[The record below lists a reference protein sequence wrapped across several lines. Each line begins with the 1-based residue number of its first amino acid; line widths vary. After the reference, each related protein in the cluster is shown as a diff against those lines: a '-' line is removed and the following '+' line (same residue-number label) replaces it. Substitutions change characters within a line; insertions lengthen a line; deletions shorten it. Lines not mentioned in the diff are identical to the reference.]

1 MARANFTEQFEAM
14 LMASEAGRP
23 ATIDNT
29 PLRELIENRS
39 PADYKGGVESKAKA
53 AIRFFTTAG
62 LIDKT
67 PAEIA
72 ADPVAFK
79 NAMAEAVKKTS
90 SSQGGNNQKFL
101 SGIME
106 SAGYG
111 ASWPRNTLL
120 AQFGDQAVKM
130 FDLKVQR
137 ATVHGMPRDVYQRLK
152 ESVIALNAGGDK
164 EAATQLIMHMLGG
177 YRPED
182 LNGIKLENLDFET
195 GVIRNVEIKDAGK
208 TTLKTLILPDPILDA
223 VRDFAGD
230 RRTGLL
236 FEDTQRNAKRIN
248 AMFDKMFP
256 PDYLTVT
263 SEKLGTRTEPMRVK
277 KLRNVNESILSA
289 LQVPREVRNV
299 LTGRAPATVGEKYAD
314 DVAQLE
320 FVKDTGANS
329 LAIFTGGSATSSPS
343 QFMADLGVK
352 VSSASTKGIR
362 VTQNILRRAGLTAFV
377 EETDPE
383 YLKTLPQTGSL
394 TGNQPIESDPKVTA
408 AQNQATIARLE
419 RQAGEDIIATAEKA
433 DEITAAQ
440 AKLAQT
446 KQEQKAEAAAKTNE
460 QPRSSLLNKAMRFG
474 KPIVKSLPPVAA
486 YIGAETYFGDNPD
499 QPLPLRI
506 FGATAAGASELLMP
520 PGQAYT
526 DAPFRAEQRS
536 SAPIGLRD
544 NVPGMTGLGPRQD
557 VLTETDP
564 LSGKIRPEF
573 TTYPAYEPDF
583 DAQGQPI
590 NPSFIQSPPPA
601 RPSFME
607 AGAAKDRVNLA
618 TRAAEQGRET
628 TMTGSFLNNPE
639 PR

>member
-1 MARANFTEQFEAM
+1 MAANFTEQFEAM

-23 ATIDNT
+23 ATLDNT

-39 PADYKGGVESKAKA
+39 AADYKKGGDTKIRS

-72 ADPVAFK
+72 ADPVGFK
-79 NAMAEAVKKTS
+79 NAMVAAVEKTS
-90 SSQGGNNQKFL
+90 SSQGNNNQKFL

-111 ASWPRNTLL
+111 GSWPRNTLL
-120 AQFGDQAVKM
+120 KEMGDKAAREM
-130 FDLKVQR
+130 FDLTVTR
-137 ATVHGMPRDVYQRLK
+137 ATVHGMPKDVYQRLK
-152 ESVIALNAGGDK
+152 ESVIALNTSGDK

-256 PDYLTVT
+256 ADYLEVT
-263 SEKLGTRTEPMRVK
+263 SPKLGTRTEPMRVK
-277 KLRNVNESILSA
+277 KLRNLNETILTA
-289 LQVPREVRNV
+289 LKVPKEARDV
-299 LTGRAPATVGEKYAD
+299 LTARAAKTVGEAYAD

-320 FVKDTGANS
+320 FIKDTGANS

-352 VSSASTKGIR
+352 VSSSATKGIR
-362 VTQNILRRAGLTAFV
+362 VTKNLLKRAGLLPFL
-377 EETDPE
+377 EEGDAE
-383 YLKTLPQTGSL
+383 YLKTLPQSGTL
-394 TGNQPIESDPKVTA
+394 VGNEPIESDPEVTR
-408 AQNQATIARLE
+408 AQNQNVIARLDKE
-419 RQAGEDIIATAEKA
+419 TGELTIAAAEQAEDVAAAE
-433 DEITAAQ
+433 

-446 KQEQKAEAAAKTNE
+446 KKEQKAEAAAKTNE
-460 QPRSSLLNKAMRFG
+460 QTRSSLLDKAMKFG
-474 KPIVKSLPPVAA
+474 KPIASMLPPV
-486 YIGAETYFGDNPD
+486 IFGTGFLSGMQRAEGS
-499 QPLPLRI
+499 PLPIRV
-506 FGATAAGASELLMP
+506 ATGLAEGTAELVLP
-520 PGQAYT
+520 PGAAPS
-526 DAPFRAEQRS
+526 DAPFRAEQRAT
-536 SAPIGLRD
+536 APIGLRD
-544 NVPGMTGLGPRQD
+544 NVPGMSGLGPRQD
-557 VLTETDP
+557 VLTQTDP
-564 LSGKIRPEF
+564 LSGQIRPEF
-573 TTYPAYEPDF
+573 MTYPGYTPSF
-583 DAQGQPI
+583 SSQGEPI

-601 RPSFME
+601 RPSFLE
-607 AGAAKDRVNLA
+607 AGAAKDKVNLA
-618 TRAAEQGRET
+618 TRAAKQGEET
-628 TMTGSFLNNPE
+628 TMTGSFINQPM
-639 PR
+639 

>member
-39 PADYKGGVESKAKA
+39 PADYKGGVKSKVNS

-106 SAGYG
+106 SAGHG
-111 ASWPRNTLL
+111 TSWPRNTLL
-120 AQFGDQAVKM
+120 AQFGDQAREM
-130 FDLKVQR
+130 FDLDVQR
-137 ATVHGMPRDVYQRLK
+137 STVHGMPRDVYQRLK
-152 ESVIALNAGGDK
+152 ESVIALNASGDK

-177 YRPED
+177 YRPAD
-182 LNGIKLENLDFET
+182 LNDIKLENLDFET
-195 GVIRNVEIKDAGK
+195 GIIRNVEIKDAGK

-236 FEDTQRNAKRIN
+236 FEDTKRNATRIN

-256 PDYLTVT
+256 ADYLTIS

-289 LQVPREVRNV
+289 LQIPLEVRNV
-299 LTGRAPATVGEKYAD
+299 LTGRAPATVGEAYAD
-314 DVAQLE
+314 DIAQLE

-329 LAIFTGGSATSSPS
+329 LAIFTGGSATSSPA

-352 VSSASTKGIR
+352 VSSESTRGIR

-383 YLKTLPQTGSL
+383 YLKTLPQSGSL
-394 TGNQPIESDPKVTA
+394 TGNQPIESDPKVTE
-408 AQNQATIARLE
+408 AQNRATIARLE
-419 RQAGEDIIATAEKA
+419 KQEGEDIIATAERA
-433 DEITAAQ
+433 DEVTAAK

-446 KQEQKAEAAAKTNE
+446 KTEQKAEAAAKTNE
-460 QPRSSLLNKAMRFG
+460 QTRSSLLNKAMKYG
-474 KPIVKSLPPVAA
+474 KPILKVVAPPVGYGVATFAA
-486 YIGAETYFGDNPD
+486 DQTRSAVVNSALADQARRLGIPEAAIQTAGVVAGATEFLPVTPTDVISVAKSIPTDPSMMQEARMRQESRQFDFGDEFGNIDPD
-499 QPLPLRI
+499 
-506 FGATAAGASELLMP
+506 T
-520 PGQAYT
+520 GQAIPT
-526 DAPFRAEQRS
+526 APVNI
-536 SAPIGLRD
+536 P
-544 NVPGMTGLGPRQD
+544 
-557 VLTETDP
+557 DP
-564 LSGKIRPEF
+564 
-573 TTYPAYEPDF
+573 A
-583 DAQGQPI
+583 
-590 NPSFIQSPPPA
+590 PPA

-607 AGAAKDRVNLA
+607 AGAAKERVNLA
-618 TRAAEQGRET
+618 TRAAEQGQET
-628 TMTGSFLNNPE
+628 TMTGSFLNNP
-639 PR
+639 